1 MKTFKQP
8 LSPEEE
14 AYCLD
19 RYHQGDMTARNM
31 LIEHNLRLVA
41 HVAKK
46 YQSPEHDPDD
56 LISIGIIGLI
66 KAVTTFDG
74 SKNSR
79 LATYAARCI
88 ENELLMMLRTRK
100 KLAREISMDEKIGV
114 DQEGRELRLMDV
126 LESEPVDV
134 LEKLETQKDIRRM
147 YEGLG
152 RVLTKREFQVI
163 SGRYGLFGKEELT
176 QREIAEKLGI
186 SRSYVSRIEK
196 GALKKLRSCLE
207 AGSRISG

>member
-1 MKTFKQP
+1 
-8 LSPEEE
+8 
-14 AYCLD
+14 
-19 RYHQGDMTARNM
+19 MTARNI

-46 YQSPEHDPDD
+46 YQSQEYENDD

-66 KAVTTFDG
+66 KAVTTFDSG
-74 SKNSR
+74 KNSR

-100 KLAREISMDEKIGV
+100 KLSREISMYEKIGV

-126 LESEPVDV
+126 LESEPVDI
-134 LEKLETQKDIRRM
+134 LERLEIEKNI
-147 YEGLG
+147 G
-152 RVLTKREFQVI
+152 RLRECLPGILTEREWQVI
-163 SGRYGLFGKEELT
+163 SGRYGLSGEKEQT
-176 QREIAEKLGI
+176 QREIAGRLGI

-196 GALKKLRSCLE
+196 NALKKLRERL
-207 AGSRISG
+207 

>member
-1 MKTFKQP
+1 MKTFKKP

-14 AYCLD
+14 REYLA
-19 RYHQGDMTARNM
+19 RYKDGDMEARNL

-56 LISIGIIGLI
+56 LLSIGIIGLI
-66 KAVTTFDG
+66 KAVMTFD
-74 SKNSR
+74 SEKNSR

-88 ENELLMMLRTRK
+88 ENELLMMLRSRK
-100 KLAREISMDEKIGV
+100 KLTREVSMYEKIGT

-134 LEKLETQKDIRRM
+134 VENLEIRKKIER
-147 YEGLG
+147 L
-152 RVLTKREFQVI
+152 RECIQVI
-163 SGRYGLFGKEELT
+163 LNERELQVICGRYGLLGHPERT
-176 QREIAEKLGI
+176 QREIAEGLGI

-196 GALKKLRSCLE
+196 RALEKLRGELE
-207 AGSRISG
+207 GV

>member
-1 MKTFKQP
+1 
-8 LSPEEE
+8 
-14 AYCLD
+14 
-19 RYHQGDMTARNM
+19 MTARNV

-46 YQSPEHDPDD
+46 YQSQEYENDD

-66 KAVTTFDG
+66 KAVTTFDSG
-74 SKNSR
+74 KNSR

-100 KLAREISMDEKIGV
+100 KLSREISMYEKIGV

-126 LESEPVDV
+126 LESEPVDI
-134 LEKLETQKDIRRM
+134 LERLEIQKNIVR
-147 YEGLG
+147 L
-152 RVLTKREFQVI
+152 RECLPGILNERERQVI
-163 SGRYGLFGKEELT
+163 NGRYGLSGEKEQT
-176 QREIAEKLGI
+176 QREIAGKLGI

-196 GALKKLRSCLE
+196 NALKKLREKL
-207 AGSRISG
+207 